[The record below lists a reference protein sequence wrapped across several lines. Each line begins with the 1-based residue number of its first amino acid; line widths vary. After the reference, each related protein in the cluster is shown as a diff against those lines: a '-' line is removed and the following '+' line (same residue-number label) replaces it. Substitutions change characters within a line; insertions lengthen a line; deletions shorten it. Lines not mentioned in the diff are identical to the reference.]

1 MQEVSSDP
9 LLPISS
15 LLQLIL
21 SLDAETFA
29 TACFNAKEQVRTIPH
44 YLGPQLAPSNNEI
57 NTGGSSNLFV
67 NTLVQPGGDASHRAS
82 RAPSLP
88 LSPISL
94 PQAGEFSPQDE
105 EFATVVDP
113 SLPPMSPQQI
123 DKMKENSANKW
134 WFDFIT
140 HREIIFPP
148 NTLPDSVVP
157 VKIAVVDT
165 GIDTTN
171 PVILQRW
178 RRKMATSSERYRDFL
193 ADDACVAHPA
203 VDRTGYSSREVSEIL
218 ASLGKGA
225 NIEPSDV
232 SGHGTHLAG
241 IVLQLVPDATL
252 FVARV
257 LERNQG
263 DYDIGA
269 AARRVALVCPHRAHG
284 CHSNLKSA
292 TNFYH
297 RLS

>member
-1 MQEVSSDP
+1 
-9 LLPISS
+9 
-15 LLQLIL
+15 
-21 SLDAETFA
+21 
-29 TACFNAKEQVRTIPH
+29 
-44 YLGPQLAPSNNEI
+44 
-57 NTGGSSNLFV
+57 
-67 NTLVQPGGDASHRAS
+67 
-82 RAPSLP
+82 
-88 LSPISL
+88 
-94 PQAGEFSPQDE
+94 
-105 EFATVVDP
+105 
-113 SLPPMSPQQI
+113 
-123 DKMKENSANKW
+123 MKENSANKW
-134 WFDFIT
+134 WCDFIT

-178 RRKMATSSERYRDFL
+178 GRKMATSSERYRDFL
-193 ADDACVAHPA
+193 ADDAGVAHPA
-203 VDRTGYSSREVSEIL
+203 VDRTGYSSSEVSEIL

-269 AARRVALVCPHRAHG
+269 AARRVALVCPHCARG
-284 CHSNLKSA
+284 CHSILKSA